1 LVTEDVG
8 IPLEQR
14 KPWIAGL
21 LSLAYPGLG
30 QVYNGEPGRG
40 LVAYLAFPALFILS
54 FFFAFGTF
62 SGLVISLT
70 LMVCLYF
77 GITADAVCR
86 ALRIREIRPR
96 WYNRPVVYFALA
108 VTLSLLA
115 NIVTRTILPL
125 GRYRAYYEPSGSMEP
140 TIHDGDRFIV
150 DTWAYRKQSPLRG
163 DIAIFRFPPD
173 PTRDFVKRCVAV
185 SNDVIAIHD
194 KQLSINGKPVSEP
207 YAVHMDQ
214 EVLHDPGLGSMAARD
229 QYGPE
234 KIPPGSFFSLGDNR
248 DNSNDSRFYGSVRDD
263 LLKAKA
269 LYVYWSKDRSR
280 IGRPI
285 R

>member
-1 LVTEDVG
+1 MATEEAG
-8 IPLEQR
+8 FPLKRR

-40 LVAYLAFPALFILS
+40 LVAYLALPALFILS

-62 SGLVISLT
+62 SGLVVCLA
-70 LMVCLYF
+70 LMVCSYF
-77 GITADAVCR
+77 GITADAACR

-150 DTWAYRKQSPLRG
+150 DTWAYRKQSPQRG
-163 DIAIFRFPPD
+163 DIVIFRFPPD

-207 YAVHMDQ
+207 YVKHDDP
-214 EVLHDPGLGSMAARD
+214 EVLGSDAGPMGARD
-229 QYGPE
+229 QFGPT
-234 KIPPGSFFSLGDNR
+234 KMTPRSYFFLGDNR
-248 DNSNDSRFYGSVRDD
+248 DNSNDSRFWGSVDEG
-263 LLKAKA
+263 LLKAKV

-285 R
+285 W